1 MSKFFVFLSAFL
13 VSFPLVIYPATLSNP
28 YLLVNVDDTTGR
40 FFLSTVEGLP
50 DVKGDE
56 RKNLLFY
63 DTPPSSYTL
72 IYVDDDVYVF
82 GGERGSFT
90 KPPVTVGN
98 SIEAVWGNRLISVT
112 QTIRFIKKRGVDVED
127 SIQILYTLKNM
138 GERSVKA
145 GFRVLLDTS
154 LGEKNRSH
162 FILSGGKKI
171 EYESRFEG
179 DEIPAAWFS
188 QDREENP
195 VVCLQG
201 VLRGQMVSVP
211 SKVVF
216 ANYRSLQQNPI
227 DYSVLRRKRFHNLPY
242 SRDDSAVAL
251 YSELV
256 DLAQGESCEFK
267 TILGLPG
274 GLDYGA
280 EEEEIVVV
288 REERKKVSILSPEA
302 IARLESKTV
311 DRQDLKRMLGEYS
324 NLIKEKESLSEL
336 NRIIEKL
343 NSLLNM
349 EDKSV
354 SEEELFNL
362 KMGIRKIRERAQ

>member
-1 MSKFFVFLSAFL
+1 MSKFVILLSA
-13 VSFPLVIYPATLSNP
+13 VLVILPMVAFPATLSNP
-28 YLLVNVDDTTGR
+28 YLLVYVDDTTGR

-50 DVKGDE
+50 GVKGDE

-72 IYVDDDVYVF
+72 IYLDDDVYIF

-90 KPPVTVGN
+90 KPPITVGN

-112 QTIRFIKKRGVDVED
+112 QTIRFIKKRGVDYED
-127 SIQILYTLKNM
+127 SIQIIYTLKNI
-138 GERSVKA
+138 GERVVKA

-179 DEIPAAWFS
+179 DEIPDAWLS
-188 QDREENP
+188 LDREENP

-216 ANYRSLQQNPI
+216 ANYRSLLQNPL
-227 DYSVLRRKRFHNLPY
+227 DYIVASRRRFHNLPY
-242 SRDDSAVAL
+242 SRDDSAVAV
-251 YSELV
+251 YSKLV
-256 DLAQGESCEFK
+256 DLAPGKSCEFK

-280 EEEEIVVV
+280 GEEEIVVV
-288 REERKKVSILSPEA
+288 REEREKVSTLSPEVVSL
-302 IARLESKTV
+302 LENKTF
-311 DRQDLKRMLGEYS
+311 DRQDLKRMLDEYN
-324 NLIKEKESLSEL
+324 NLMKKSESLSEL
-336 NRIIEKL
+336 NRIIERL
-343 NSLLNM
+343 NSLLNV
-349 EDKSV
+349 EDKYISK
-354 SEEELFNL
+354 EELFSL
-362 KMGIRKIRERAQ
+362 KMAVKKIREKAQ